1 MHFIKPCL
9 AETDASAVKETDIII
24 KEETQCGIGGPG
36 VVKGIRQAPTL
47 ADMEEKI

>member
-9 AETDASAVKETDIII
+9 AETDVSAVKETDIII

-36 VVKGIRQAPTL
+36 EVKGMHQATTL
-47 ADMEEKI
+47 ADTEEKI